1 MRISDWSSYLCS
13 SDLHDFQWRKLV
25 IDPVHFCLA
34 VIGRDHIAIVEGREI
49 ELDRWLQA
57 PFQRHLVDCD
67 GASTVIHRR
76 CVVIRGIKMGAVV
89 GYQFHSLISPCL
101 AGGEILGFQSGE
113 ERGQAG
119 NGSVMVDI
127 FEERKS
133 GVEGKGGSGR
143 VEL

>member
-1 MRISDWSSYLCS
+1 MIRRTPRSKRTDTRFPYTTLFRSL
-13 SDLHDFQWRKLV
+13 D
-25 IDPVHFCLA
+25 

-49 ELDRWLQA
+49 ELDHWLQA

-101 AGGEILGFQSGE
+101 AGGEILGFQRSD
-113 ERGQAG
+113 AHT
-119 NGSVMVDI
+119 S
-127 FEERKS
+127 
-133 GVEGKGGSGR
+133 
-143 VEL
+143 ELQ